1 MGFTEVR
8 SEIGTTGTYSTYART
23 LTSHSAGDDVL
34 EVPPWAM
41 TTIYSSTHTLTKF
54 DFIAPIALR
63 LRCVA
68 GGVDGRRSIWGAD
81 GLGCKWDLLS
91 VLVLAWSR
99 LSAFLICG
107 CLGLRCAPLLSLPLE
122 VLQAA
127 EPQ

>member
-1 MGFTEVR
+1 MGHDHHLFFY
-8 SEIGTTGTYSTYART
+8 TYSYQDGFYRA
-23 LTSHSAGDDVL
+23 
-34 EVPPWAM
+34 
-41 TTIYSSTHTLTKF
+41 YSV
-54 DFIAPIALR
+54 AVALR
-63 LRCVA
+63 C

-107 CLGLRCAPLLSLPLE
+107 CLGLRCAPLLFLPLE